1 MKSRLEE
8 LKFKVDYEPDVK
20 TADDFEA
27 SIRKFR
33 QKVSK
38 GDWVIIYFSG
48 HGFSYGAGNYL
59 VPTEMPIPVKRE
71 ELPLHAVSVD
81 GLIGAVARR
90 DPGLIMVFLDACRSV
105 GNILTDAAAHA
116 PVPDGRGLR
125 ADVHYRKVAHPIYH
139 STASSRIAEVIS
151 ATGSIPGAGQVPEG
165 LVQGYSKPI
174 THPLKVNY
182 SIFYPTDAGALSE
195 GTSATDR
202 LSTFTHALFN
212 RIGTAG
218 KSFLSVWLNI
228 ATDVATESAQDPHIY
243 GNSKTDPYFLPTE
256 DLLKDQREAWR
267 SILGSRRPVEIT
279 KFLYRYS
286 VSLHA
291 AACRLWLD
299 EAQAA
304 PYAQVSPSAV
314 DRAWDTA
321 NDGRAGILRLEKAP
335 LVFERQL
342 EQSQEQSL
350 DKLSNAELGIVTTLT
365 TENVPV
371 TTRALEFYLQTLDD
385 HKTAVTTQDLKGLKS
400 PNAAAASERIP
411 SGTVLEIND
420 VSKVS
425 DTLGYVS
432 ATVQGETSPLF
443 IRVET
448 PALLLNI
455 LGYPLKEIIAAPRPD
470 SIPDLVDPAP
480 IRGAIAELKNQGW
493 EITWVSLSTAAPA
506 PTDSEYEQDARL
518 LRLANAEYIAKNEGV
533 AGRRITSVS
542 GKDDFS
548 GNGVRVR
555 FFGVKKN

>member
-1 MKSRLEE
+1 
-8 LKFKVDYEPDVK
+8 
-20 TADDFEA
+20 
-27 SIRKFR
+27 
-33 QKVSK
+33 
-38 GDWVIIYFSG
+38 
-48 HGFSYGAGNYL
+48 
-59 VPTEMPIPVKRE
+59 
-71 ELPLHAVSVD
+71 
-81 GLIGAVARR
+81 
-90 DPGLIMVFLDACRSV
+90 
-105 GNILTDAAAHA
+105 
-116 PVPDGRGLR
+116 
-125 ADVHYRKVAHPIYH
+125 
-139 STASSRIAEVIS
+139 
-151 ATGSIPGAGQVPEG
+151 
-165 LVQGYSKPI
+165 
-174 THPLKVNY
+174 
-182 SIFYPTDAGALSE
+182 
-195 GTSATDR
+195 
-202 LSTFTHALFN
+202 
-212 RIGTAG
+212 
-218 KSFLSVWLNI
+218 
-228 ATDVATESAQDPHIY
+228 
-243 GNSKTDPYFLPTE
+243 
-256 DLLKDQREAWR
+256 
-267 SILGSRRPVEIT
+267 
-279 KFLYRYS
+279 
-286 VSLHA
+286 
-291 AACRLWLD
+291 
-299 EAQAA
+299 
-304 PYAQVSPSAV
+304 
-314 DRAWDTA
+314 
-321 NDGRAGILRLEKAP
+321 
-335 LVFERQL
+335 
-342 EQSQEQSL
+342 L